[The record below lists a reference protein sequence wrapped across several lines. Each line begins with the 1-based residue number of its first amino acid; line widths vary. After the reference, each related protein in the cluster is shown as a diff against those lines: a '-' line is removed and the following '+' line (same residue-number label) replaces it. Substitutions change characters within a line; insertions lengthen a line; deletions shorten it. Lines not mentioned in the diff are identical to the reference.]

1 MTTITVT
8 SHNLDRA
15 ALAAWSAS
23 RRNDQDIA
31 ALATAV
37 TRHFAQPPFILGM
50 TDLCREK
57 LADQLEALA
66 LGRESDSLSERA
78 S

>member
-1 MTTITVT
+1 MTITIT
-8 SHNLDRA
+8 PANLDRA

-23 RRNDQDIA
+23 RRNDRDIA
-31 ALATAV
+31 ALATAM
-37 TRHFAQPPFILGM
+37 TRHSAQPPFIPDM

-66 LGRESDSLSERA
+66 LGRESDDLAGRA
-78 S
+78 A